1 HEAAGKGKS
10 SERGQGKES
19 YEDVAVIGFDLRA
32 RPADFFLVGA
42 RQRVEAVVESRS
54 DGAVGI
60 VVAEGARSRRA
71 LVFSK
76 THELGAEANEA
87 VDAPRQLVH
96 VGLLPGNGVCLPPAR
111 RLLQLRQVRRQ
122 SLSER

>member
-1 HEAAGKGKS
+1 MEIAFGELQHRTFHTKQRRQQRAFDQHEAAGKGKS

-76 THELGAEANEA
+76 
-87 VDAPRQLVH
+87 
-96 VGLLPGNGVCLPPAR
+96 
-111 RLLQLRQVRRQ
+111 
-122 SLSER
+122 